1 MKAILMLGRRVCV
14 LFSSLGLLL
23 VGMTAVEAQGWT
35 KHSHTADGFEVEFSG
50 KVQVSP
56 TDMDADTRTRI
67 IRATNYLQ
75 DGNDYAFIV
84 AASLQRVD
92 VNFENGI
99 KLSQGALKCT
109 TIISDTNLRFPGG
122 RAREIRSTNC
132 TEGQF
137 HADARY
143 FTVGRWFYQVL
154 ALHPING
161 SLASDARRF
170 VESFRVTGK
179 GKR

>member
-67 IRATNYLQ
+67 IRATN
-75 DGNDYAFIV
+75 
-84 AASLQRVD
+84 
-92 VNFENGI
+92 
-99 KLSQGALKCT
+99 
-109 TIISDTNLRFPGG
+109 
-122 RAREIRSTNC
+122 C